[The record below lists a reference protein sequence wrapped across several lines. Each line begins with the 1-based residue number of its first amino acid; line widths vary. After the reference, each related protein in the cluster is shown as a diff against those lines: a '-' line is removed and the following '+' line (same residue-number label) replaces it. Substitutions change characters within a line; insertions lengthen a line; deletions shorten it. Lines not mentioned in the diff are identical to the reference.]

1 MGFFMSY
8 EIGSKF
14 GKLLVV
20 ELYEKQ
26 AQGERK
32 KYMAR
37 CLCDCG
43 GEVHCEK
50 YNLRTGN
57 TTQCKSCAVEAR
69 ANSKKTHCHSE
80 SYKDKDP
87 LGYSCY
93 TRWSAMKRRCNN
105 PSDSRYADY
114 GGRGIKVCAR
124 WQESYEAFL
133 ADMGLPPSISHQIDR
148 EDNHGNYEPG
158 NCKWVTRT
166 QNARNKRNNNVIT
179 AFGETNTLSEWAA
192 KTGVMRETIA
202 MRLSRGYS
210 PEEALEIGSGR
221 ASKKSYVVDGEA
233 FASIKSAA
241 ERYGLSI
248 SGAHG
253 RFKSDKY
260 PGWIYS

>member
-1 MGFFMSY
+1 MGK
-8 EIGSKF
+8 IKAGDKW
-14 GKLLVV
+14 GKLTLVSD
-20 ELYEKQ
+20 LLGGDCFKSTH
-26 AQGERK
+26 K
-32 KYMAR
+32 SIFM
-37 CLCDCG
+37 CDCG
-43 GEVHCEK
+43 LNHFATINNVQRGIVKHCSACSSI
-50 YNLRTGN
+50 
-57 TTQCKSCAVEAR
+57 QKSAHR
-69 ANSKKTHCHSE
+69 KKHCHSN

-105 PSDSRYADY
+105 SSDSRYSDY

-133 ADMGLPPSISHQIDR
+133 ADMGTPPSISHQIDR
-148 EDNHGNYEPG
+148 QDNQGNYEPG

-166 QNARNKRNNNVIT
+166 ENGRNKRNNNVIT
-179 AFGETNTLSEWAA
+179 AFGETKTLSEWAA

-210 PEEALEIGSGR
+210 PEKALQIGNGR
-221 ASKKSYVVDGEA
+221 ASKKSYTVEGKA

-241 ERYGLSI
+241 EHYGLSI
-248 SGAHG
+248 SGAHA

-260 PGWIYS
+260 PEWISG